1 MAARWNPHPTEQ
13 NKSMYEHQS
22 VLSPTGAQ
30 LSLWTCP
37 VSGTAKGVVQICHGL
52 GEHAERYARFAEAL
66 SVAGYAVYAEDHR
79 GHGKT
84 TAPDAP
90 AGFFARAEGWNQVLA
105 DKAFINQYIH
115 EQHPD
120 LPVILFGHSLGGTLA
135 FSYALRWPQSINAV
149 AVWNATTNTNA
160 LHTVLNGVLAI
171 EKLFRG
177 RQATSIV
184 NALTFAQWGKAIKPH
199 RTDFDWLSQDEA
211 EVDKYIADPLCGW
224 PAQVALWQD
233 ISDGMADCAD
243 NTKLSALPK
252 KLPFN
257 LVGGDQDPATEGG
270 KAVLDLDHRLKAN
283 GFENVTT
290 KVMAN
295 TRHETLNELDRDQTT
310 KDFIAWLDQ
319 IGQ

>member
-1 MAARWNPHPTEQ
+1 MCEQ
-13 NKSMYEHQS
+13 QMIPST
-22 VLSPTGAQ
+22 TGAQ
-30 LSLWTCP
+30 LSLW
-37 VSGTAKGVVQICHGL
+37 SRKAKGTAKGVVQICHGL
-52 GEHAERYARFAEAL
+52 GEHAERYTRFAEAL
-66 SVAGYAVYAEDHR
+66 SEAGYAVYAEDHR

-90 AGFFARAEGWNQVLA
+90 AGFFAKADGWNQVLA
-105 DKAFINQYIH
+105 DKAFINSYIH

-120 LPVILFGHSLGGTLA
+120 VPVILFGHSLGGTIA
-135 FSYALRWPQSINAV
+135 FSYALRWPQTIQAV

-160 LHTVLNGVLAI
+160 LHTVLNLVLAV
-171 EKLFRG
+171 EKIFRG
-177 RQATSIV
+177 KAAASIV
-184 NALTFAQWGKAIKPH
+184 NVLTFAQWGKAIKSR
-199 RTDFDWLSQDEA
+199 RTDFDWLSHDEA

-224 PAQVALWQD
+224 PAPVSLWQD
-233 ISDGMADCAD
+233 VSDGMADCAD
-243 NTKLSALPK
+243 SAKLSALPK

-270 KAVLDLDHRLKAN
+270 KAVLDLDRRLKEN

-290 KVMAN
+290 KVMTN

-319 IGQ
+319 VVQAA